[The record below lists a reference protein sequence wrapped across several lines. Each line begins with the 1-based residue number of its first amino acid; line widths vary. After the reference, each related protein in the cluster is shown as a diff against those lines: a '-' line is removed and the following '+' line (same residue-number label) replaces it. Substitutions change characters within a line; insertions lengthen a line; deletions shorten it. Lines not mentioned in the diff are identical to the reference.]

1 MEAIGV
7 KMCLEAENAD
17 VRGGLQ
23 REATGAQV
31 KAKRSGQGAAASGT
45 AGGGTAAG
53 AGASDAAT
61 WDWTV
66 WLTIGLVAVGAIA
79 LTLVLVWLWRK
90 HGERAK
96 AYAAAIKG
104 ELETDLGAVM
114 KQLGLGERNP
124 APPPDQGSVVPKNL

>member
-1 MEAIGV
+1 VFGRGWLARNARMEAIGV
-7 KMCLEAENAD
+7 RMCLEAQNAD

-31 KAKRSGQGAAASGT
+31 KANRSAKGAAASGT
-45 AGGGTAAG
+45 AGGGAAAG

-66 WLTIGLVAVGAIA
+66 WLTIGLSVAAAVA
-79 LTLVLVWLWRK
+79 LTLLLVWLWRK

-96 AYAAAIKG
+96 AYAAAIVG
-104 ELETDLGAVM
+104 TLETDLG
-114 KQLGLGERNP
+114 
-124 APPPDQGSVVPKNL
+124 SVLAKVKAAA